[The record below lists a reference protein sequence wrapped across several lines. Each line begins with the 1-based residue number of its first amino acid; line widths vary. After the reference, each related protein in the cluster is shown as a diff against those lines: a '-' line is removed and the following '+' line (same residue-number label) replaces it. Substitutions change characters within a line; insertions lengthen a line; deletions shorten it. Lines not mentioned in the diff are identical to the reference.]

1 MTLLELARLYWV
13 NRQKNERF
21 LTMTLTSILVAVDE
35 TPYSAQVVAAIGS
48 LQLTPTAKIVLCH
61 IIPTK
66 RVELAADLPHQGGS
80 EYPEVIQQL
89 QRYQEQLTHQSELEV
104 VSGEPATEIVR
115 LAHIHRCQLILIGSR
130 GLMGVDRII
139 QGSVSGQVVEEASC
153 SVFVVKIN

>member
-1 MTLLELARLYWV
+1 
-13 NRQKNERF
+13 
-21 LTMTLTSILVAVDE
+21 MTLTSILVAVDE
-35 TPYSAQVVAAIGS
+35 TPYSAQVIAAIES

-61 IIPTK
+61 IIPTN
-66 RVELAADLPHQGGS
+66 RVELAADRPHQGGS

-89 QRYQEQLTHQSELEV
+89 QRYQEQLTYQSELEV

-115 LAHIHRCQLILIGSR
+115 LAHIHHCQLILIGSR

-139 QGSVSGQVVEEASC
+139 QGSVSGQVVEEAAC